1 MYRAT
6 RALFLLTLA
15 GCAAGV
21 PETVLPERIAYQCG
35 GGKVLP
41 VERSADGRQALV
53 HVEGRAVLL
62 ARADSA
68 AQERY
73 SNGKYSLY
81 LDGERAMLESTG
93 RVLYGPCVSPV
104 PLPTIDRRR

>member
-1 MYRAT
+1 MRL
-6 RALFLLTLA
+6 ALGVVLALA
-15 GCAAGV
+15 GCATGV
-21 PETVLPERIAYQCG
+21 QETVIPERIAYQCA

-41 VERSADGRQALV
+41 VERSSDGRQAAV
-53 HVEGRAVLL
+53 HIEGRTLLL

-73 SNGKYSLY
+73 SNGEFSLY

-93 RVLYGPCVSPV
+93 HVLYGPCTSPV
-104 PLPTIDRRR
+104 PLPAIERRR